1 MISSLKDL
9 FFVCNLPISKRMFA
23 LIAYAKP
30 KIVMLDDDA
39 SFLDVAAYFLE
50 KHLAN
55 EALIAKFPFST
66 QYINHIQ
73 NHCYLHD
80 TSESI
85 LRSFYSSDKSQE
97 KVAQTLHD
105 LAELPALLVID
116 HQLRNEEANG
126 IQISQK
132 IKEYIPHSFI
142 ILLTAE
148 VSTDKALDLH
158 NNDVI
163 DLFIRKDAAN
173 PMNVVLKH
181 LNNQI
186 EKIKA
191 AFHFNPEDA
200 FGFETTLE
208 NEHYINCRDDLLY
221 ELDYKSYLTI
231 SACGDIAVLDIDD
244 KTTYYS
250 YDNKVFSRNG

>member
-1 MISSLKDL
+1 ML
-9 FFVCNLPISKRMFA
+9 
-23 LIAYAKP
+23 AYAKP

-50 KHLAN
+50 KNLGN
-55 EALIAKFPFST
+55 DALIAKFPFST
-66 QYINHIQ
+66 QYINHVQ

-85 LRSFYSSDKSQE
+85 LRTFYSSDKSKE
-97 KVAQTLHD
+97 KVEQTLQD
-105 LAELPALLVID
+105 LSDLPAMLVID
-116 HQLRNEEANG
+116 HQLRNEETNG
-126 IQISQK
+126 IQISQM
-132 IKEYIPHSFI
+132 IKQYIPHSFI

-163 DLFIRKDAAN
+163 DLFVRKDAAN
-173 PMNVVLKH
+173 PMDVVLKH
-181 LNNQI
+181 LNKQI
-186 EKIKA
+186 EKMKA
-191 AFHFNPEDA
+191 VFNFDPEDA

-221 ELDYKSYLTI
+221 ELDYKAYLTL
-231 SACGDIAVLDIDD
+231 SASGDIAVLDMDNKI
-244 KTTYYS
+244 THYS
-250 YDNKVFSRNG
+250 YDNKAFSRDG

>member
-1 MISSLKDL
+1 ML
-9 FFVCNLPISKRMFA
+9 
-23 LIAYAKP
+23 AYAKP

-39 SFLDVAAYFLE
+39 SFLDVATYYLE

-55 EALIAKFPFST
+55 EALVTKFPYSPQF
-66 QYINHIQ
+66 INYIQ
-73 NHCYLHD
+73 NHCYLPES
-80 TSESI
+80 SESI
-85 LRSFYSSDKSQE
+85 LRSFYSSDKSKE
-97 KVAQTLHD
+97 KVEQTLLD
-105 LAELPALLVID
+105 LSELPALLVID
-116 HQLRNEEANG
+116 HQLRNEETNG

-148 VSTDKALDLH
+148 VSTDKALELH

-163 DLFIRKDAAN
+163 DLFIRKDAPN
-173 PMNVVLKH
+173 PMDVVLKH
-181 LNNQI
+181 LNQQI

-191 AFHFNPEDA
+191 EFDFDPEDA

-231 SACGDIAVLDIDD
+231 SACGDVAVLDISD

-250 YDNKVFSRNG
+250 YDNKAFSRNG

>member
-1 MISSLKDL
+1 
-9 FFVCNLPISKRMFA
+9 
-23 LIAYAKP
+23 
-30 KIVMLDDDA
+30 MLDDDA

-50 KHLAN
+50 KNLGN
-55 EALIAKFPFST
+55 DALIAKFPFST
-66 QYINHIQ
+66 QYINHVQ

-85 LRSFYSSDKSQE
+85 LRTFYSSDKSKE
-97 KVAQTLHD
+97 KVEQTLQD
-105 LAELPALLVID
+105 LSDLPAMLVID

-126 IQISQK
+126 IQISQM
-132 IKEYIPHSFI
+132 IKQYIPHSFI

-163 DLFIRKDAAN
+163 DLFVRKDAAN
-173 PMNVVLKH
+173 PMDVVLKH
-181 LNNQI
+181 LNKQI
-186 EKIKA
+186 EKMKA
-191 AFHFNPEDA
+191 AFNFDPEDA

-221 ELDYKSYLTI
+221 ELDYKAYLTL
-231 SACGDIAVLDIDD
+231 SASGDIAVLDMDNKI
-244 KTTYYS
+244 THYS
-250 YDNKVFSRNG
+250 YDNKAFSRDG